1 MADENSRFALVTNYY
16 HVYRALVLAKTL
28 GFRCIGYGAPTK
40 FYFTLNAFI
49 REFIGY
55 LYLKRKIH
63 GIVITILTILFILL
77 VAAVEI
83 YYRINFGGEPALNN

>member
-1 MADENSRFALVTNYY
+1 MKDVNSRFALVTNYY
-16 HVYRALVLAKTL
+16 HVYRALILAKTL

-40 FYFTLNAFI
+40 FYFTLNAFT

-63 GIVITILTILFILL
+63 GIVITILTILFVLVITVIEILSS
-77 VAAVEI
+77 
-83 YYRINFGGEPALNN
+83 

>member
-1 MADENSRFALVTNYY
+1 MKDANSRFALVTNYY

-63 GIVITILTILFILL
+63 AIVIVSLTILFILAIA
-77 VAAVEI
+77 VVEI
-83 YYRINFGGEPALNN
+83 YYRVNFGE